1 MMNMNENPF
10 SQIQMLLSE
19 LSIYV
24 NKVNEII
31 IQMNLIMNKMN
42 YPIINQPNIQM
53 NEMNNFMNM
62 MNVNQMNLNNNI
74 ENNFEINKKKF
85 FYNFQFSESNGKVIG
100 FPFEIDKS
108 CNDLFNEYCRRSNNF
123 NFIDNYDNYIDF
135 IFNASLI
142 NKLKEKKIKE
152 VFKGSPK
159 INVIY
164 HQI

>member
-10 SQIQMLLSE
+10 SQIQMLLSK

-42 YPIINQPNIQM
+42 YPIKNQPNIQM

-74 ENNFEINKKKF
+74 ENNFEIDKNKLFQTFKF
-85 FYNFQFSESNGKVIG
+85 STYKEKIVFSFDV
-100 FPFEIDKS
+100 DKS
-108 CNDLFNEYCRRSNNF
+108 CNDLFNEFCRRSNNF
-123 NFIDNYDNYIDF
+123 NFVNNYDNNVQFFY
-135 IFNASLI
+135 NADII
-142 NKLKEKKIKE
+142 NKFKDKKIKD
-152 VFKGSPK
+152 VFK
-159 INVIY
+159 IDTHLICFIDVDY
-164 HQI
+164 